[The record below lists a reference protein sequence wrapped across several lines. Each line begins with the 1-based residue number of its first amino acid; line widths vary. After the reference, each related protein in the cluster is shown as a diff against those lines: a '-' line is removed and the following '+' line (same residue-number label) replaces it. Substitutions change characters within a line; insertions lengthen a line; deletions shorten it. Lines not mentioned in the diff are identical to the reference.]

1 MSKDFITVTE
11 GMSGYF
17 AVHMWLNNEEDFG
30 PFWEPYD
37 SGFGRYATKEEAIA
51 EAMAWAD
58 EAGMEFKL

>member
-11 GMSGYF
+11 GMNGYF

-51 EAMAWAD
+51 EAMAWAN